1 MSYYWTGPW
10 HMMWGGGPG
19 WGPGWIF
26 PLLMLLV
33 IGACVYFMARM
44 GSSHGR
50 RDTGDSS
57 ALRILSERFAKGE
70 ISRAEFEEKK
80 LLLEG

>member
-10 HMMWGGGPG
+10 HMMWGSAG
-19 WGPGWIF
+19 WGWMLPF
-26 PLLMLLV
+26 LMLLL
-33 IGACVYFMARM
+33 IGACIYLMVRM
-44 GSSHGR
+44 GGGHRHG
-50 RDTGDSS
+50 DTGNAS

-80 LLLEG
+80 LVLGGKP